1 MALPTIQSYP
11 MPVAADLP
19 DNRVTWT
26 PDPKRAVLLI
36 HDMQQYFLNA
46 FTIGESPVNE
56 LLTHIRALREQ
67 CRQLGIPV
75 VYTAQPDAQTPEERG
90 LLLDFWGTGINDHP
104 ELKHIVPELAPE
116 EADIVLTKWR
126 YSGFRKTNLAQ
137 IMQDSGR
144 DQLIVSGVYAHIGCL
159 MTACEAF
166 MQDIQ
171 PFFVADAVADFSLEN
186 HKMALTYAAQRCA
199 VTLTTE
205 NVLRHLTAEESQT
218 SVSAAATFS
227 IETVREQVAQL
238 LNEPKDSFKDEEDLI
253 EERGLDSIRIMS
265 FVEQWRREGAEVTF
279 VELAERPNL
288 TSWWQLIASRLKVPV
303 PNLDYFA

>member
-1 MALPTIQSYP
+1 MALPKIQPYS

-19 DNRVTWT
+19 QNRVAWT

-46 FTIGESPVNE
+46 FTLGESPVNE
-56 LLTHIRALREQ
+56 LLAHIYALREQ
-67 CRQLGIPV
+67 CRKLDIPV
-75 VYTAQPDAQTPEERG
+75 VYTAQPDAQTPEQRG

-104 ELKHIVPELAPE
+104 ELKHVVPELAPE
-116 EADIVLTKWR
+116 EGDIVLTKWR
-126 YSGFRKTNLAQ
+126 YSGFRKTNLAE

-144 DQLIVSGVYAHIGCL
+144 DQLIVSGIYAHIGCL

-186 HKMALTYAAQRCA
+186 HHMAINYAAQRCA

-205 NVLRHLTAEESQT
+205 DVIRHLAPVPAAEGNLL
-218 SVSAAATFS
+218 S
-227 IETVREQVAQL
+227 IEAIREQVAEL
-238 LNEPKDSFKDEEDLI
+238 LNESPDSFTYEEDLI
-253 EERGLDSIRIMS
+253 NERGLDSIRIMS
-265 FVEQWRREGAEVTF
+265 LVEQWRRLGAEVTF
-279 VELAERPNL
+279 VELAEQPTL
-288 TSWWQLIASRLKVPV
+288 ASWWQLLTSRLQIPV
-303 PNLDYFA
+303 PNLDYFARK

>member
-1 MALPTIQSYP
+1 MALPTIQPYT

-19 DNRVTWT
+19 QNRVAWT

-46 FTIGESPVNE
+46 FTVGQSPVNE
-56 LLTHIRALREQ
+56 LLTHIRTLREQ
-67 CRQLGIPV
+67 CRHLGIPV
-75 VYTAQPDAQTPEERG
+75 VYTAQPDGQTPEERG

-104 ELKHIVPELAPE
+104 ELKHVVPELAPE
-116 EADIVLTKWR
+116 EGDIVLTKWR

-144 DQLIVSGVYAHIGCL
+144 DQLMVTGIYAHIGCL

-186 HKMALTYAAQRCA
+186 HQMAITYAAQRCA

-205 NVLRHLTAEESQT
+205 DVLHHLAPAQSHASEG
-218 SVSAAATFS
+218 ANFS
-227 IETVREQVAQL
+227 METVRAQVAEL
-238 LNEPKDSFKDEEDLI
+238 LNESQDSFTDEEDLI
-253 EERGLDSIRIMS
+253 NERGMDSIRIMS
-265 FVEQWRREGAEVTF
+265 FVEHWRRLGVEVTF
-279 VELAERPNL
+279 AQLAERPTL
-288 TSWWQLIASRLKVPV
+288 TSWWELIASRLKVPV
-303 PNLDYFA
+303 PNLDYFEI